1 MPAGRATIVLL
12 LAALLAFGGGVR
24 GADIATDY
32 PQARSFFPDADR
44 FGELEGTPRAA
55 PVHRGDHL
63 LGYVFLTGDVV
74 RIPAYSGKP
83 IDTLVGFDLAGRIT
97 GLAIVHHEEP
107 ILAAGITEERL
118 HAFTSQYRGKSVFD
132 RVAIG
137 APREGHVAIDTIS
150 GATITVMVQN
160 ATVMQAVRRVAESR
174 GLTPGIAA
182 ARAAASAQGAVA
194 VPATPAPGGPGAPET
209 SAPSASPKGAG
220 KAPVRPPAVEPGAR
234 APALQAPAAT
244 APDEPLWIDIWRTRK
259 AEIALLVVGLAAL
272 ASILVFQDWLARHP
286 TLLWYV
292 RRGFLLYTLLFIGWY
307 ALAQLSIVHVFTFVH
322 AVMREFHWE
331 TFLIDPMLFI
341 LWGFVALTLLL
352 WGRGVYCGWLCP
364 FGALQELV
372 NQVARRFG
380 VRQLEFSDV
389 VHERLSAV
397 KYLILI
403 LLFGVSLQ
411 STLEMVRYAEVEP
424 FKTSITLRFQREWPF
439 VLYAAGLIVV
449 TVFNRKFFCKY
460 LCPLG
465 AALAIPGR
473 FRVFDWWLRRRRECG
488 RPCQICARECEV
500 RAIRPTGEIN
510 ANECHYCLDCQVTFY
525 NEAKCMPLVER
536 RTRHQRAARAREVVR
551 AMEPHTG
558 AQGLEADERPGRH
571 LPPDGG

>member
-1 MPAGRATIVLL
+1 MRSLL
-12 LAALLAFGGGVR
+12 FALLVALLAVGVVR
-24 GADIATDY
+24 AADVATDY
-32 PQARSFFPDADR
+32 PQARTFFPDADR
-44 FGELEGTPRAA
+44 FGALEGTPRAA
-55 PVHRGDHL
+55 PVHRGERL

-83 IDTLVGFDLAGRIT
+83 INTLVGFDLAGRIT
-97 GLAIVHHEEP
+97 GLTIVQHEEP
-107 ILAAGITEERL
+107 ILAAGITEARL
-118 HAFTSQYRGKSVFD
+118 HAFTDQYRGKSVFD
-132 RVAIG
+132 RVTIG
-137 APREGHVAIDTIS
+137 AARAGHVAVDAIS

-160 ATVMQAVRRVAESR
+160 ATVMQAARRVAESR
-174 GLTPGIAA
+174 GLTPAIAA
-182 ARAAASAQGAVA
+182 ARAAELPALAATR
-194 VPATPAPGGPGAPET
+194 PAT
-209 SAPSASPKGAG
+209 APSASA
-220 KAPVRPPAVEPGAR
+220 APPP
-234 APALQAPAAT
+234 AT
-244 APDEPLWIDIWRTRK
+244 APAQTATEPPLWVEIWRGRTV
-259 AEIALLVVGLAAL
+259 EIGLLVIGLAVL
-272 ASILVFQDWLARHP
+272 AAILVFQDWLAQHP

-292 RRGFLLYTLLFIGWY
+292 RRGFLLYTLFFIGWY
-307 ALAQLSIVHVFTFVH
+307 ALAQLSIVHVFTFVQ

-364 FGALQELV
+364 FGALQELA
-372 NQVARRFG
+372 NQAARRFS

-397 KYLILI
+397 KYLVLI

-424 FKTSITLRFQREWPF
+424 FKTAVTLRFQREWPF
-439 VLYAAGLIVV
+439 VLYAAGLIAVSL
-449 TVFNRKFFCKY
+449 FNRKFFCKY

-488 RPCQICARECEV
+488 RPCQTCATECEV

-510 ANECHYCLDCQVTFY
+510 ANECHYCLDCQVTYY

-551 AMEPHTG
+551 GMEPHTG
-558 AQGLEADERPGRH
+558 VQGLAGDERPDRP
-571 LPPDGG
+571 LPPHGS

>member
-1 MPAGRATIVLL
+1 MHVKGPRRRRASNGGQPGPHRLVRSLLFVLL
-12 LAALLAFGGGVR
+12 VAMLAVGGVR
-24 GADIATDY
+24 AADVATDY
-32 PQARSFFPDADR
+32 PQARTFFPDADR
-44 FGELEGTPRAA
+44 FGVLEGTPRAA
-55 PVHRGDHL
+55 PVHRGERL

-83 IDTLVGFDLAGRIT
+83 INTLVGFDLAGRIT
-97 GLAIVHHEEP
+97 GLTIVQHEEP
-107 ILAAGITEERL
+107 ILAAGITEARL
-118 HAFTSQYRGKSVFD
+118 HAFTDQYRGKSVFD
-132 RVAIG
+132 RVTIG
-137 APREGHVAIDTIS
+137 AAREGHVAVDAIS

-160 ATVMQAVRRVAESR
+160 ATVMQAARRVAESR
-174 GLTPGIAA
+174 GLTPAIAA
-182 ARAAASAQGAVA
+182 ARAAELPALAATR
-194 VPATPAPGGPGAPET
+194 PAT
-209 SAPSASPKGAG
+209 APSASA
-220 KAPVRPPAVEPGAR
+220 APPP
-234 APALQAPAAT
+234 AT
-244 APDEPLWIDIWRTRK
+244 APAQTATEPPLWVEIWRGRTV
-259 AEIALLVVGLAAL
+259 EIGLLVIGLAVL
-272 ASILVFQDWLARHP
+272 AAILVFQDWLAQHP

-292 RRGFLLYTLLFIGWY
+292 RRGFLLYTLFFIGWY
-307 ALAQLSIVHVFTFVH
+307 ALAQLSIVHVFTFVQ

-364 FGALQELV
+364 FGALQELA
-372 NQVARRFG
+372 NQAARRFS

-397 KYLILI
+397 KYLVLI

-424 FKTSITLRFQREWPF
+424 FKTAVTLRFQREWPF

-449 TVFNRKFFCKY
+449 SLFNRKFFCKY

-488 RPCQICARECEV
+488 RPCQTCATECEV

-510 ANECHYCLDCQVTFY
+510 ANECHYCLDCQVTYY

-551 AMEPHTG
+551 GMEPHTG
-558 AQGLEADERPGRH
+558 VQGLAGDERPDRP
-571 LPPDGG
+571 LPPHGS